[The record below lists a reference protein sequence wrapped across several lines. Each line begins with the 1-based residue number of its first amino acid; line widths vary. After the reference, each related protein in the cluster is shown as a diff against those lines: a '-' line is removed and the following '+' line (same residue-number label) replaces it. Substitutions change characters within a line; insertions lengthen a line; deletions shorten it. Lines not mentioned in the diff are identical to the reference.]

1 MKIFVNAY
9 LEQNLG
15 DDLFFYILKNRYPQ
29 HTFYV
34 LSTFWNNESNVKVY
48 RNPIYNKIIKK
59 LQIKSIIANRCDI
72 AISLGGSIYIEDENS
87 KNRKFSL
94 GKNPCYV
101 VGSNFGPYVTQEFY
115 QKAYEF
121 FKRCR
126 RCMF

>member
-59 LQIKSIIANRCDI
+59 YKFPKTKVWGLEAVKELDKLVFHKKYNHNIASLKDAYIIQN
-72 AISLGGSIYIEDENS
+72 YIDNILKET
-87 KNRKFSL
+87 R
-94 GKNPCYV
+94 
-101 VGSNFGPYVTQEFY
+101 
-115 QKAYEF
+115 
-121 FKRCR
+121 
-126 RCMF
+126 